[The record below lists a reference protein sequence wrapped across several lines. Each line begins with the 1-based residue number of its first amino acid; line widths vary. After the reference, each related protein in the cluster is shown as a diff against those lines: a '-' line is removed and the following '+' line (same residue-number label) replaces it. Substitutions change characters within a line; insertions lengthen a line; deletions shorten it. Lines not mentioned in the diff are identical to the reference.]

1 MLLNHQQPTMNHQCP
16 IQNPSPHPI
25 LNLNLNL
32 NLNLSLSLI
41 LSLNLIP
48 ILSLNPSRHLS
59 SIPQH
64 LLRLPQRP
72 VAAY

>member
-32 NLNLSLSLI
+32 S
-41 LSLNLIP
+41 LIP

-59 SIPQH
+59 SIPHH

>member
-1 MLLNHQQPTMNHQCP
+1 MLLNHQQPTMKHQCP

-25 LNLNLNL
+25 LNLS
-32 NLNLSLSLI
+32 LSLSLI
-41 LSLNLIP
+41 PILNQNLIP

-59 SIPQH
+59 SIPHH

>member
-32 NLNLSLSLI
+32 NLS
-41 LSLNLIP
+41 LIP

>member
-1 MLLNHQQPTMNHQCP
+1 MLLNHQQPTMKHQCP

-25 LNLNLNL
+25 LNLNL
-32 NLNLSLSLI
+32 SLSLIPI

-59 SIPQH
+59 SIRQH

>member
-1 MLLNHQQPTMNHQCP
+1 MLLNHQQPTMKHQCP

-25 LNLNLNL
+25 LNLS
-32 NLNLSLSLI
+32 LNLSL
-41 LSLNLIP
+41 IP
-48 ILSLNPSRHLS
+48 ILCLNPSQHLS
-59 SIPQH
+59 SIPHH